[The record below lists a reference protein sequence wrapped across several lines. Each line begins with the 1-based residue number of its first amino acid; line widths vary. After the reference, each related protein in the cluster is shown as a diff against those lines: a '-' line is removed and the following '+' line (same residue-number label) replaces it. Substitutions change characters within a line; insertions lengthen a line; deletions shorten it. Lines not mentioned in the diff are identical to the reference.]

1 MKEFTEFVFSDE
13 WIQIAEVGSREQF
26 KQELA
31 QAVDPLTKKV
41 LGITG
46 DDFTQ
51 GMSYQMGNWIK
62 DTTVLWIK
70 YKGSGS
76 TTTEFEIEQLRS
88 KKVLEDKA
96 DTIKQQYEDK
106 LKQQQRGFVEKA
118 KKLG

>member
-1 MKEFTEFVFSDE
+1 
-13 WIQIAEVGSREQF
+13 
-26 KQELA
+26 
-31 QAVDPLTKKV
+31 
-41 LGITG
+41 
-46 DDFTQ
+46 
-51 GMSYQMGNWIK
+51 MGNWIK

-106 LKQQQRGFVEKA
+106 LK
-118 KKLG
+118 